1 MYEFLNCYKKNS
13 LYHIVDCWIHLS
25 SVNIQLHFHLRI
37 WKYTHRVQSDKW
49 VPNTL
54 MHALAYKYLIIFASE
69 FAI

>member
-1 MYEFLNCYKKNS
+1 MYEFLATIKLSISY
-13 LYHIVDCWIHLS
+13 CWLLNIHLS

-37 WKYTHRVQSDKW
+37 WKYTHRVQSVKW